1 VRRQPRAARPSR
13 SNLTL
18 CAARLDA
25 GAALLGRARPAG
37 EIACRP
43 EAPPALCVRV
53 SALTFPD
60 IPDLHSHFPVAGKR
74 KAADEENAGQSP
86 RKTIKSAAALDDLY
100 PYKAICT
107 ATRDGGFAPAWEL
120 ALYALI
126 FLAQDAVRSTIGKR
140 ARGADT
146 ASTPCP
152 FANALRAAPFK
163 EKVRADGV
171 HVGCKWSP
179 VGFRLWRSS
188 GRVGDGACAC
198 AECSV
203 TCCAGCAVRR
213 PTVQRCANRPTVAH
227 VVSGLCTSQNWWT
240 CEAAGHSKGKRR
252 SNPLMYAHIQRPALM
267 SQMLER
273 DVHPRTGD
281 A

>member
-1 VRRQPRAARPSR
+1 MTPARHC
-13 SNLTL
+13 L
-18 CAARLDA
+18 
-25 GAALLGRARPAG
+25 AALGRAG

-74 KAADEENAGQSP
+74 KAADEENAGQGTL
-86 RKTIKSAAALDDLY
+86 KTIKSAAALDDLY

-213 PTVQRCANRPTVAH
+213 PGQEESELVCAACAMPEGADAE
-227 VVSGLCTSQNWWT
+227 
-240 CEAAGHSKGKRR
+240 EAAAR
-252 SNPLMYAHIQRPALM
+252 AEAL
-267 SQMLER
+267 SFGDEAAVAR
-273 DVHPRTGD
+273 DLLSV
-281 A
+281 